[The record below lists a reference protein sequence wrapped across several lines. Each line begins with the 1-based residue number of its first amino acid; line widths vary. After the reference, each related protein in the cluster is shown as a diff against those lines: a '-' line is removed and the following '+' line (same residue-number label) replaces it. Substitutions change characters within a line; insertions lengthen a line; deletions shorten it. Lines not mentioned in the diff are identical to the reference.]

1 MSAPAT
7 DSVAVAPLAALRSR
21 WEITLALF
29 GALAAAATVAL
40 PSEAHAQ
47 YGHHYGYGYGHGYY
61 GHGYGGHGPY
71 GYGAYGSNDGHVR
84 IEVAPKGLRD
94 EAHVY
99 VNEAHVGVVDD
110 FDGFFQRL
118 VLNPG
123 KYEIEVRLDGYHPLQ
138 VQILVTHRSTYKIRD
153 RLEPIVAN

>member
-1 MSAPAT
+1 MTKQLS
-7 DSVAVAPLAALRSR
+7 
-21 WEITLALF
+21 TLALM
-29 GALAAAATVAL
+29 GALVAAATVSL

-47 YGHHYGYGYGHGYY
+47 YGHHYGHHYGYGYY
-61 GHGYGGHGPY
+61 GHGYGYGGHGGY
-71 GYGAYGSNDGHVR
+71 GYGAYGSDDGHVR
-84 IEVAPKGLRD
+84 IEVSPKGLRD

-123 KYEIEVRLDGYHPLQ
+123 QYEIEVRLEGYHPLQ
-138 VQILVTHRSTYKIRD
+138 VHIFVAPRSTYKIRH

>member
-1 MSAPAT
+1 MTKQLS
-7 DSVAVAPLAALRSR
+7 
-21 WEITLALF
+21 TLALM
-29 GALAAAATVAL
+29 GALVAAATVSL

-47 YGHHYGYGYGHGYY
+47 YGHHYGHHYGYGYY
-61 GHGYGGHGPY
+61 GHGYGYGGHGGY
-71 GYGAYGSNDGHVR
+71 GYGAYGSDDGHVR
-84 IEVAPKGLRD
+84 IEVGPKGLRD

-138 VQILVTHRSTYKIRD
+138 VQIFVAPRSTYKIRH